1 MRVTP
6 TTMFLTVADGLQG
19 SLNKVQDIQARMASG
34 RRVNRYS
41 DAPADSTTALNLRA
55 RERDWAAF
63 SKAADDAAGWL
74 ATQDQALQSTSAV
87 LRRVKELTLSA
98 ANTIRTPAERE
109 AVAAEITQLRDHL
122 AGLANS
128 SYLGRSVFGGFGK
141 QAVVAS
147 GTTWAWAG
155 AADATAL
162 ERAQGV
168 VQRRVAPDVEIQV
181 NTSAETVFGFGGPG
195 PDVFALLDRI
205 ATNARTGNIA
215 GLGGADLADLDLRM
229 NDVGQALGT
238 VGSRVNQIESLQ
250 FDGDVQVQALRN
262 HRSSLEDADLAET
275 VMELQMAE
283 AAYQAVLGATARLSL
298 PSLADFL
305 S

>member
-19 SLNKVQDIQARMASG
+19 SLNKVQDMQARMASG

-41 DAPADSTTALNLRA
+41 DAPADATTLGLRA

-63 SKAADDAAGWL
+63 SKAADDATGWL

-98 ANTIRTPAERE
+98 ANGIRTPAEQE
-109 AVAAEITQLRDHL
+109 AVAVEVTQLRDHL

-128 SYLGRSVFGGFGK
+128 SYLGRPVFGGFGTR
-141 QAVVAS
+141 AVVAS

-155 AADATAL
+155 AADATAE

-168 VQRRVAPDVEIQV
+168 VKRRVAPDVEVQI
-181 NTSAETVFGFGGPG
+181 NMSAETVFGFGGSG

-205 ATNARTGNIA
+205 AADARSGNIA
-215 GLGGADLADLDLRM
+215 ALGGADLADLDTRM
-229 NDVGQALGT
+229 TDVGQALAT
-238 VGSRVNQIESLQ
+238 VGSRANQIESLKY
-250 FDGDVQVQALRN
+250 DGDVQVEALRT

-283 AAYQAVLGATARLSL
+283 AAYQAVLGATARLSM
-298 PSLADFL
+298 PSLANFL